1 LAVRKLGQAPTSKDM
16 KEERPTVRILAI
28 SGSLRAASSN
38 TALLRAAVLLAPEGV
53 QITVYDGLGEL
64 PHFNPDLEVAEPPV
78 VTEFRRLIR
87 TSDGLLISSPE
98 YAHGV
103 PGVLKNA
110 LDWLVGG
117 DEFIGKPVAL
127 LNASPR
133 ATHAQASLRETV
145 TTMSGRIVDEACIA
159 VPLLAQNL
167 SEADIAS
174 DPEMSETIRAAV
186 AAFSQALDGGV
197 YDEHR

>member
-1 LAVRKLGQAPTSKDM
+1 M
-16 KEERPTVRILAI
+16 KEEARAVRILAI

-38 TALLRAAVLLAPEGV
+38 TALLRAAALLAPEGV
-53 QITVYDGLGEL
+53 EITVYGGLGEL
-64 PHFNPDLEVAEPPV
+64 PHFNPDLEEAEPPA
-78 VTEFRRLIR
+78 VTELRHQVRIA
-87 TSDGLLISSPE
+87 DGLLISSPE

-133 ATHAQASLRETV
+133 AIHAQASLRETV
-145 TTMSGRIVDEACIA
+145 ITMSGRIVDEASIA
-159 VPLLAQNL
+159 VPLLAKNL
-167 SEADIAS
+167 DAADIAAH
-174 DPEMSETIRAAV
+174 PEMSKAVEAAV
-186 AAFSQALDGGV
+186 VAFARAIQ
-197 YDEHR
+197 R